1 MRGTKAKQI
10 RRQVYGDT
18 SIKARRRYAETS
30 NDNGSTTRVCTGLRR
45 TYQKAKRM
53 KINGIE

>member
-18 SIKARRRYAETS
+18 SIKARRRYAEAS

-53 KINGIE
+53 KGREL